1 MSESSKR
8 KEKANAITT
17 VCVWL
22 VVLVCMLLSPLSQNG
37 VFSESTSAFLLMI
50 FFGCVILCG
59 VLIWVCYHREKRFT
73 MSASMWAKVLLLAA
87 VSNVMLNTATCTVPA
102 MFAIGILSCGAL
114 FCICYALMRSWCILL
129 LAPIFFLSLLLL
141 GAYYQYGTVLTPDL
155 IVQITS
161 ASETE
166 IRDHVT
172 PANITIITL
181 VVAVSIAWA
190 YVICR
195 VLRRETRVSLLSAGS
210 ILGVAFYAAFF
221 LGTPQYEQLAEH
233 ASPVGKVGKLCFLI
247 QEGESERAK
256 LRRLVTELPSPT
268 EQPSSCEI
276 LKECQGVVCI
286 LHIGES
292 VRADRMSLNGYK
304 ENDTTPWLA
313 ANSRL
318 INFTDCVSSSKY
330 TTESFITILTNGRRN
345 PIHDFPQEMYP
356 STGSVVDL
364 MAASGFKCSSVLSH
378 GMGSLMDCIND
389 CFLSRCQSV
398 HRIGEK
404 EHPETQLNII
414 RDIVADTEQENLFL
428 LLNNLGSHSPF
439 NAYDESKAIFL
450 PSSGSAVF
458 ERPEASDEVHEK
470 ASNAY
475 DNSIYL
481 NLDCYVKGIA
491 EQLQGRPYVYIYI
504 GDHGES
510 IGHNGVYLRD
520 KYDFPESYYETRTC
534 LVPFFII
541 ASPEFERLHPHFAEK
556 LRQLRANTSLRTHH
570 EHIFHTLLGLFGV
583 KTPWYEEALDLC
595 SPHVKP
601 YNGLHP
607 DDTEHRGNGPL
618 KRKQSNMMSL

>member
-1 MSESSKR
+1 MSEICKR
-8 KEKANAITT
+8 KEKTNAIIT

-22 VVLVCMLLSPLSQNG
+22 VVSVCMLLSP
-37 VFSESTSAFLLMI
+37 VTHSETLVDGISSVHMVGLFA
-50 FFGCVILCG
+50 CVILCG
-59 VLIWVCYHREKRFT
+59 VSVWACHHWEKRYT
-73 MSASMWAKVLLLAA
+73 MSASTWAKVLLLAA
-87 VSNVMLNTATCTVPA
+87 VSNVMLNTATCTVPSL
-102 MFAIGILSCGAL
+102 FAIGILSGGAL
-114 FCICYALMRSWCILL
+114 FCIGYALLRRWCILIF
-129 LAPIFFLSLLLL
+129 APIFLLSLLLL

-166 IRDHVT
+166 IKDHVT
-172 PANITIITL
+172 PANITIIFL
-181 VVAVSIAWA
+181 VVVVSIAWA
-190 YVICR
+190 YVVCR
-195 VLRRETRVSLLSAGS
+195 VLKRESRLSLLSGGT
-210 ILGVAFYAAFF
+210 ILGVAFYVAFF
-221 LGTPQYEQLAEH
+221 LGTPQHEELSEH
-233 ASPVGKVGKLCFLI
+233 ATPVGKVGKLCFLI

-256 LRRLVTELPSPT
+256 LRRLVVGLPSPA
-268 EQPSSCEI
+268 EQPSSCDV

-292 VRADRMSLNGYK
+292 VRADRLSLNGYK

-313 ANSRL
+313 ANSQL

-330 TTESFITILTNGRRN
+330 TTESFITLLSNGRRN

-364 MAASGFKCSSVLSH
+364 MAASGFECNSVLSH

-389 CFLSRCQSV
+389 TFLSRCQAV
-398 HRIGEK
+398 HKIDE
-404 EHPETQLNII
+404 EDYPETQLNII
-414 RDIVADTEQENLFL
+414 RDIVAEKGEKNLFL

-458 ERPEASDEVHEK
+458 ERPEASAEVHEK

-481 NLDCYVKGIA
+481 NLECYVKGVV
-491 EQLQGRPYVYIYI
+491 EQLQGRPYIYIYV

-583 KTPWYEEALDLC
+583 KSPWYEESLDLC